1 MRSFKTTKTHLLQD
15 LIEKY
20 RRRHK
25 VSSVNLHEVAAW
37 AVREREYEPEHSSTI
52 KILHQE
58 LAAAYREVY
67 YTDQQGRRVRKK
79 HAERVWR
86 EVSEGKQEQ
95 LVWWHDITDATR
107 PQMQAAFQQRRHGI
121 VMDCRQLKNDVDSYN
136 ENYNSAVPIQIWFDF
151 REDLADSEHESRAA
165 D

>member
-1 MRSFKTTKTHLLQD
+1 M
-15 LIEKY
+15 
-20 RRRHK
+20 
-25 VSSVNLHEVAAW
+25 
-37 AVREREYEPEHSSTI
+37 
-52 KILHQE
+52 
-58 LAAAYREVY
+58 
-67 YTDQQGRRVRKK
+67 RKK

-151 REDLADSEHESRAA
+151 REDLADSEHESRGA